1 MYFFISSLQR
11 NSRKNSSNLKN
22 SNSNNENSINQE
34 ILFRQENIIRNSLT
48 KLVKESKEKKLKKNQ
63 KFNID
68 YNDYELNDLNFDLNY
83 NNFNFNYFNNIND
96 LNYNIDN
103 SENEFSDDE
112 ISTENMSVDEIIE
125 DLFMKENNINND
137 INYKRSLVIS
147 KLEEFKYKYLDKHLN
162 RKEKECS
169 ICLEEFKELD
179 RVKLFSCKQH
189 IFHKDCIMKWLLDK
203 DICPLC
209 KKPIIY

>member
-11 NSRKNSSNLKN
+11 NSRKNSFNLKN
-22 SNSNNENSINQE
+22 SNSNNENTINPE
-34 ILFRQENIIRNSLT
+34 ILFQQENIIRNGLS
-48 KLVKESKEKKLKKNQ
+48 KLVKESKEKKITKNQ
-63 KFNID
+63 KFYIGN
-68 YNDYELNDLNFDLNY
+68 NNYEINEFNY
-83 NNFNFNYFNNIND
+83 NNLDFNYYNNLNNII
-96 LNYNIDN
+96 YNKEN

-112 ISTENMSVDEIIE
+112 TSIKNMSVDEIIE
-125 DLFMKENNINND
+125 DLFMKEKNINND

-147 KLEEFKYKYLDKHLN
+147 KLEEFKYKYLEKHLN

-189 IFHKDCIMKWLLDK
+189 IFHKDCIIKWLLDK

>member
-68 YNDYELNDLNFDLNY
+68 YNDYELNDFNFDLNY
-83 NNFNFNYFNNIND
+83 NNFNYFNNIND

-147 KLEEFKYKYLDKHLN
+147 KLEEFKYKYLEKHLN

-203 DICPLC
+203 DFCPLC
-209 KKPIIY
+209 KKNIIY

>member
-68 YNDYELNDLNFDLNY
+68 YNDYELNDFNFDLNY
-83 NNFNFNYFNNIND
+83 NNFNYFNNIND

>member
-11 NSRKNSSNLKN
+11 NSRKNSFNLKN
-22 SNSNNENSINQE
+22 SNSNNENTINPE
-34 ILFRQENIIRNSLT
+34 ILFLQENIIRNGLS

-63 KFNID
+63 KFYIGN
-68 YNDYELNDLNFDLNY
+68 NNYEINEFNY
-83 NNFNFNYFNNIND
+83 NNLDFNYYNNLNNII
-96 LNYNIDN
+96 YNKEN

-112 ISTENMSVDEIIE
+112 TSIKNMSVDEIIE
-125 DLFMKENNINND
+125 DLFMKEKNINND

-147 KLEEFKYKYLDKHLN
+147 KLEEFKYKYLEKHLN

>member
-11 NSRKNSSNLKN
+11 NSRKNSFNLKN
-22 SNSNNENSINQE
+22 SNSNNENTLNSE
-34 ILFRQENIIRNSLT
+34 ILFRQENIIRNGLS

-68 YNDYELNDLNFDLNY
+68 YNDYELNDFNFDLNY

>member
-68 YNDYELNDLNFDLNY
+68 YNDYELNDFNFDLNY

>member
-1 MYFFISSLQR
+1 M
-11 NSRKNSSNLKN
+11 
-22 SNSNNENSINQE
+22 
-34 ILFRQENIIRNSLT
+34 
-48 KLVKESKEKKLKKNQ
+48 
-63 KFNID
+63 
-68 YNDYELNDLNFDLNY
+68 NFDLNY

>member
-68 YNDYELNDLNFDLNY
+68 YNDYELNDFNFDLNY

-203 DICPLC
+203 DFCPLC
-209 KKPIIY
+209 KKNIIY

>member
-11 NSRKNSSNLKN
+11 NSRKNSFNLKN
-22 SNSNNENSINQE
+22 SNSNNENTLNSE
-34 ILFRQENIIRNSLT
+34 ILFRQENIIRNGLS
-48 KLVKESKEKKLKKNQ
+48 KLVKESKENKLNKNQ
-63 KFNID
+63 KFYID
-68 YNDYELNDLNFDLNY
+68 YNGYEINEFNNNNLDFNDY
-83 NNFNFNYFNNIND
+83 NNIN
-96 LNYNIDN
+96 NMIYNIEN

-112 ISTENMSVDEIIE
+112 NSTENMSVDEIIE
-125 DLFMKENNINND
+125 DLFLKEKNINND
-137 INYKRSLVIS
+137 INYKRSLAIN
-147 KLEEFKYKYLDKHLN
+147 KLEEFKYKYLEKHLN

-169 ICLEEFKELD
+169 ICLEEFKEFD
-179 RVKLFSCKQH
+179 RVKLFSCRQH

>member
-68 YNDYELNDLNFDLNY
+68 YNDYELNDFNFDLNY
-83 NNFNFNYFNNIND
+83 NNFNYFNNIND

-189 IFHKDCIMKWLLDK
+189 IFHKDCIIKWLLDK

>member
-11 NSRKNSSNLKN
+11 NSRKNSFNLKN
-22 SNSNNENSINQE
+22 SNSNNENTLNSE
-34 ILFRQENIIRNSLT
+34 ILFRQENIIRNGLS
-48 KLVKESKEKKLKKNQ
+48 KLVKESKENKLNKNQ
-63 KFNID
+63 KFYID
-68 YNDYELNDLNFDLNY
+68 YNGYEINEFNNNNLDFNDY
-83 NNFNFNYFNNIND
+83 NNIN
-96 LNYNIDN
+96 NMIYNIEN

-112 ISTENMSVDEIIE
+112 TSIKNMSVDEIIE
-125 DLFMKENNINND
+125 DLFMKEKNINND

-147 KLEEFKYKYLDKHLN
+147 KLEEFKYKYLEKHLN

-189 IFHKDCIMKWLLDK
+189 IFHKDCIIKWLLDK

>member
-11 NSRKNSSNLKN
+11 NSRKNSFNLKN
-22 SNSNNENSINQE
+22 SNSNNENTINPE
-34 ILFRQENIIRNSLT
+34 ILFLQENIIRNGLS
-48 KLVKESKEKKLKKNQ
+48 KLVKESKEKKLTKNQ
-63 KFNID
+63 KFYIGN
-68 YNDYELNDLNFDLNY
+68 NNYEINEFNY
-83 NNFNFNYFNNIND
+83 NNLDFNYYNNLNNII
-96 LNYNIDN
+96 YNKEN

-112 ISTENMSVDEIIE
+112 TSIKNMSVDEIVE
-125 DLFMKENNINND
+125 DLFMKEKNINND

-147 KLEEFKYKYLDKHLN
+147 KLEEFKYKYLEKHLN

-189 IFHKDCIMKWLLDK
+189 IFHKDCIIKWLLDK

>member
-11 NSRKNSSNLKN
+11 NSRKNSFNLKN
-22 SNSNNENSINQE
+22 SNSNNENTINPE
-34 ILFRQENIIRNSLT
+34 ILFLQENIIRNGLS
-48 KLVKESKEKKLKKNQ
+48 KLVKESKEKKLTKNQ
-63 KFNID
+63 KFYIGN
-68 YNDYELNDLNFDLNY
+68 NNYEINEFNY
-83 NNFNFNYFNNIND
+83 NNLDFNYYNNLNNII
-96 LNYNIDN
+96 YNKEN

-112 ISTENMSVDEIIE
+112 TSIKNMSVDEIIE
-125 DLFMKENNINND
+125 DLFMKEKNINND

-147 KLEEFKYKYLDKHLN
+147 KLEEFKYKYLEKHLN

-169 ICLEEFKELD
+169 ICLEEFEELD

-189 IFHKDCIMKWLLDK
+189 IFHKDCIIKWLLDK

>member
-68 YNDYELNDLNFDLNY
+68 YNDYELNDFNFDLNY
-83 NNFNFNYFNNIND
+83 NNFNYFNNIND

-147 KLEEFKYKYLDKHLN
+147 KLEEFKYKYLEKHLN

-189 IFHKDCIMKWLLDK
+189 IFHKDCIIKWLLDK

>member
-68 YNDYELNDLNFDLNY
+68 YNDYELNDFNFDLNY
-83 NNFNFNYFNNIND
+83 NNFNYFNNIND

-169 ICLEEFKELD
+169 ICLEEFKEFD
-179 RVKLFSCKQH
+179 RVKLFSCRQH

>member
-68 YNDYELNDLNFDLNY
+68 YNDYELNDFNFDLNY
-83 NNFNFNYFNNIND
+83 NNFNYFNNIND

-203 DICPLC
+203 DFCPLC
-209 KKPIIY
+209 KKNIIY

>member
-11 NSRKNSSNLKN
+11 NSRKNSFNLKN
-22 SNSNNENSINQE
+22 SNSNNENTINPE
-34 ILFRQENIIRNSLT
+34 ILFLQENIIRNGLS
-48 KLVKESKEKKLKKNQ
+48 KLVKESKEKKLTKNQ
-63 KFNID
+63 KFYIGN
-68 YNDYELNDLNFDLNY
+68 NNYEINEFNY
-83 NNFNFNYFNNIND
+83 NNLDFNYYNNLNNII
-96 LNYNIDN
+96 YNKEN

-112 ISTENMSVDEIIE
+112 TSIKNMSVDEIIE
-125 DLFMKENNINND
+125 DLFMKEKNINND

-147 KLEEFKYKYLDKHLN
+147 KLEEFKYKYLEKHLN

-189 IFHKDCIMKWLLDK
+189 IFHKECIMKWLLNK
-203 DICPLC
+203 DYCPLC
-209 KKPIIY
+209 KKTIIY

>member
-11 NSRKNSSNLKN
+11 NSRKNSFNLKN
-22 SNSNNENSINQE
+22 SNSNNENTINPE
-34 ILFRQENIIRNSLT
+34 ILFLQENIIRNGLS
-48 KLVKESKEKKLKKNQ
+48 KLVKESKEKKLTKNQ
-63 KFNID
+63 KFYIGN
-68 YNDYELNDLNFDLNY
+68 NNYEINEFNY
-83 NNFNFNYFNNIND
+83 NNLDFNYYNNLNNII
-96 LNYNIDN
+96 YNKEN

-112 ISTENMSVDEIIE
+112 TSIKNMSVDEIIE
-125 DLFMKENNINND
+125 DLFMKEKNINND

-147 KLEEFKYKYLDKHLN
+147 KLEEFKYKYLEKHLN

-189 IFHKDCIMKWLLDK
+189 IFHKDCIIKWLLDK

>member
-11 NSRKNSSNLKN
+11 NSRKNSFNLKN
-22 SNSNNENSINQE
+22 SNSNNENTLNSE
-34 ILFRQENIIRNSLT
+34 ILFRQENIIRNGLS
-48 KLVKESKEKKLKKNQ
+48 KLVKESKENKLNKNQ
-63 KFNID
+63 KFYID
-68 YNDYELNDLNFDLNY
+68 YNGYEINEFNNNNLDFNDY
-83 NNFNFNYFNNIND
+83 NNIN
-96 LNYNIDN
+96 NMIYNIEN

-112 ISTENMSVDEIIE
+112 NSTENMSVDEIIE
-125 DLFMKENNINND
+125 DLFLKEKNINND
-137 INYKRSLVIS
+137 INYKRSLAIS
-147 KLEEFKYKYLDKHLN
+147 KLEEFKYKYLEKHLN

-189 IFHKDCIMKWLLDK
+189 IFHKDCIIKWLLDK

>member
-68 YNDYELNDLNFDLNY
+68 YNDYELNDFNFDLNY
-83 NNFNFNYFNNIND
+83 NNFNYFNNIND

-147 KLEEFKYKYLDKHLN
+147 KLEEFKYKYLEKHLN
-162 RKEKECS
+162 RIEKECS

-189 IFHKDCIMKWLLDK
+189 IFHKDCIIKWLLDK

>member
-68 YNDYELNDLNFDLNY
+68 YNDYDFDLNY
-83 NNFNFNYFNNIND
+83 NNFNYFNNIND

>member
-11 NSRKNSSNLKN
+11 NSRKNSFNLKN
-22 SNSNNENSINQE
+22 SNSNNENTINPE
-34 ILFRQENIIRNSLT
+34 ILFLQENIIRNGLS
-48 KLVKESKEKKLKKNQ
+48 KLVKESKEKKLTKNQ
-63 KFNID
+63 KFYIGN
-68 YNDYELNDLNFDLNY
+68 NNYEINEFNY
-83 NNFNFNYFNNIND
+83 NNLDFNYYNNLNNII
-96 LNYNIDN
+96 YNKEN

-112 ISTENMSVDEIIE
+112 TSIKNMSVDEIIE
-125 DLFMKENNINND
+125 DLFMKEKNINND

-147 KLEEFKYKYLDKHLN
+147 KLEEFKYKYLEKHLN

-179 RVKLFSCKQH
+179 RVKLFSCRQH